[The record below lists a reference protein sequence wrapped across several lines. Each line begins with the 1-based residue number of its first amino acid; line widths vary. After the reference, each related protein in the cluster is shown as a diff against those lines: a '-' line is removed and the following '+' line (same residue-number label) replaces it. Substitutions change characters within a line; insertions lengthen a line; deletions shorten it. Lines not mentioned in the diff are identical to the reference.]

1 MESINKIINPG
12 LQDECIKCA
21 NIINA
26 FAKPEDAKLQELA
39 SASVKQIPKDVI
51 KSARGLLGWLT
62 IGVAI
67 MSVVKAG
74 LIWSGRA
81 GTGLVVAKLENGE
94 WSAPSAIMTL
104 GSGIGWQIG
113 AEKTDYVIIL
123 NTQAAVDAFFS
134 PNVTLGG
141 NLSVAAGPYGRS
153 AEAAVEPTSKFAAI
167 YSYSNSQGLFA
178 GMSLEGSVILERKDA
193 NEQFYKEKV
202 TAKELLS
209 GFVPKPSGA
218 EVLYTALNK
227 H

>member
-12 LQDECIKCA
+12 LQDECNKCA

-39 SASVKQIPKDVI
+39 SASAAYRRSS
-51 KSARGLLGWLT
+51 KSQKTLL
-62 IGVAI
+62 
-67 MSVVKAG
+67 
-74 LIWSGRA
+74 RA
-81 GTGLVVAKLENGE
+81 PE
-94 WSAPSAIMTL
+94 TL